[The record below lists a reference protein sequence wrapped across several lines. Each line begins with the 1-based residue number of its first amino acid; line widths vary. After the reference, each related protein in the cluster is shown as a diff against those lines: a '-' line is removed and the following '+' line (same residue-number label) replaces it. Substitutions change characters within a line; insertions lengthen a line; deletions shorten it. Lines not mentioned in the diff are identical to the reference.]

1 VVDEPLTQTCN
12 DACATFCHDEGVG
25 AYSLKHVPANRQ
37 AVHED
42 SDTSLLGGFDV
53 KANLYL
59 YLYTLWHAVV
69 VIETRCELVSDCKPH
84 VGMPTSASAIAER
97 TPSSSPNGHANPL
110 RAQHHGSLGGFKVK
124 ANLYIYIYIYIYTHV
139 AHDRCN

>member
-1 VVDEPLTQTCN
+1 MSTSSGRRT
-12 DACATFCHDEGVG
+12 T
-25 AYSLKHVPANRQ
+25 YSNMQRCMRNFLSRRGGHGPANRQ

-124 ANLYIYIYIYIYTHV
+124 ANLQFIYLYT
-139 AHDRCN
+139 

>member
-1 VVDEPLTQTCN
+1 MHAQP
-12 DACATFCHDEGVG
+12 FCLDDGVQLDEGVG
-25 AYSLKHVPANRQ
+25 ACSLKRVPANRQ

-59 YLYTLWHAVV
+59 YLYTCGDRCNCNRLTRAGVGLQAACRHADMQRMGRVAG
-69 VIETRCELVSDCKPH
+69 T
-84 VGMPTSASAIAER
+84 
-97 TPSSSPNGHANPL
+97 PNGHANPL
-110 RAQHHGSLGGFKVK
+110 QAQHHGSLGGFKVK
-124 ANLYIYIYIYIYTHV
+124 ANLYIYIYTHV